1 MSESDSGE
9 APTPAKK
16 GRRSFTA
23 EKKLEIVAHA
33 KSTSIKAAGK
43 EFKVDRKNIREWK
56 KMKRTDTPATLLLI
70 SMNDCIIN

>member
-33 KSTSIKAAGK
+33 KSTSIKAAGI
-43 EFKVDRKNIREWK
+43 KVDRKNIREWK